1 MSRVSFVAL
10 PVSVCMTNNSVCV
23 EGLASCACV
32 HLQML
37 CTEACVCVC
46 AGLSLFKFCKL
57 EVVDS
62 FRYLGDQV
70 SSGGG
75 CAESVAAR
83 IRIAWAKFRELL
95 PLLATKGLS
104 LRVKGRLYDACVRT
118 TMLHGSETWA
128 VTAEDIHQRKNPRSN
143 DVSVSIVLVLLS
155 GREGWSYHK
164 ITEEFNL
171 RLPYWQP
178 IYFTAVRK
186 LIKMFKE
193 TGSVLDK
200 PRSG

>member
-1 MSRVSFVAL
+1 LHLPTHLPTDLLAYPLTCLSTHLPTYLSIYSPAHL
-10 PVSVCMTNNSVCV
+10 PVYLLTYPPTYLSIYSPTHPPTCLSVCLCISIYLPIYLSTYLSIYLSIYLPIYLSTYLSIYLSIYLFFFISYWFSLV
-23 EGLASCACV
+23 EGP
-32 HLQML
+32 
-37 CTEACVCVC
+37 
-46 AGLSLFKFCKL
+46 LSGEKL

-128 VTAEDIHQRKNPRSN
+128 VTAEDI
-143 DVSVSIVLVLLS
+143 
-155 GREGWSYHK
+155 
-164 ITEEFNL
+164 
-171 RLPYWQP
+171 
-178 IYFTAVRK
+178 
-186 LIKMFKE
+186 
-193 TGSVLDK
+193 
-200 PRSG
+200 